1 VFGSSNGLSRGSAE
15 SAFVPKRLSLSK
27 QLVSPVNGTV
37 VVVVVVVDVVTGTHV
52 CKFVN
57 TAVPSPSLIKPRVIS
72 PSLSGSISMPN
83 PEIKPV

>member
-1 VFGSSNGLSRGSAE
+1 MFGSSNGLSRGSAE

-37 VVVVVVVDVVTGTHV
+37 VVVVVVVTGTHV